1 MELQQLLSLL
11 EVFSVRVQN
20 YWKKVKATLSLSLS
34 LFLSPLSLSLPLS
47 LSVLLSLSLSVL
59 KVACHWFLDIFH
71 FLSCPSGIHPTTI
84 SESFQKASTKAVE
97 ILTEMSTPVALS
109 DRESLLK
116 SAMTSLSSKVSAL
129 GSYSWIR
136 EYIVLQAVRALFF
149 CILQIL
155 KLPYSFLNWLYPKY
169 YVWHEKLVLKD

>member
-34 LFLSPLSLSLPLS
+34 LSLFFSPLSLSLPLS
-47 LSVLLSLSLSVL
+47 L

-129 GSYSWIR
+129 GSYSWIQ

-155 KLPYSFLNWLYPKY
+155 KLP
-169 YVWHEKLVLKD
+169 